1 MADVTDTYYPSEG
14 MIGYGTQLLVALDD
28 AVATA
33 PTEAIAEITTI
44 TPGSI
49 DTEDVVRTHLRS
61 PDAHHE
67 HMPGIRDSAA
77 FELVGTIRG
86 ALSHETQNNT
96 AQAAAVTGPPA
107 VAARAG
113 GLIWLQ
119 RNRKVRNFAIQLPDD
134 DETLLPFRGYV
145 SRFQI
150 GAMGTTGLLNFT
162 AAIMPTE
169 SYSADL
175 PVTINPT
182 GATAGTPGSFTPAG
196 AQAPATL
203 AAMTGITAT
212 PATAWTSGQ
221 HVVLGDSTHA
231 YWNATA
237 WTAGNAP

>member
-14 MIGYGTQLLVALDD
+14 MIGYGTQLLVAMDD
-28 AVATA
+28 DPATEA
-33 PTEAIAEITTI
+33 TVAIAEITTI

-67 HMPGIRDSAA
+67 HMPGIRDSGA
-77 FELVGTIRG
+77 FELVGTLR
-86 ALSHETQNNT
+86 LDHESQNNT
-96 AQAAAVTGPPA
+96 PSAGAVPGPAA
-107 VAARAG
+107 AG

-119 RNRKVRNFAIQLPDD
+119 RKRAIRNFAIQLADTAG
-134 DETLLPFRGYV
+134 TLLPVRGYV

-175 PVTINPT
+175 PPAEVTP
-182 GATAGTPGSFTPAG
+182 
-196 AQAPATL
+196 
-203 AAMTGITAT
+203 
-212 PATAWTSGQ
+212 
-221 HVVLGDSTHA
+221 
-231 YWNATA
+231 
-237 WTAGNAP
+237 

>member
-1 MADVTDTYYPSEG
+1 MADVTNTYYPSEG
-14 MIGYGTQLLVALDD
+14 MIGYGTQLLVAVDED
-28 AVATA
+28 ADTAATVAV
-33 PTEAIAEITTI
+33 AEITTI

-67 HMPGIRDSAA
+67 HMPGIRDSGA
-77 FELVGTIRG
+77 FELVGTLR
-86 ALSHETQNNT
+86 LDHESQNNDP
-96 AQAAAVTGPPA
+96 GPP
-107 VAARAG
+107 G
-113 GLIWLQ
+113 GLIYLQ
-119 RNRKVRNFAIQLPDD
+119 RTRAIRNFAIQLPD
-134 DETLLPFRGYV
+134 EAGTTLPVRGYV

-175 PVTINPT
+175 PGWIAAT
-182 GATAGTPGSFTPAG
+182 GATAGTPGTFTPTG
-196 AQAPATL
+196 ATAPANL
-203 AAMTGITAT
+203 AALAGVTAS
-212 PATAWTSGQ
+212 PATAWTTGQ
-221 HVVLGDSTHA
+221 HVILGDASHA